1 MRTAE
6 EQLRRMHMRAAEI
19 KREEDRSRLRAL
31 GSLSGVLLVCLV
43 VALQQLQ
50 CLQHVILTGQSTGS
64 SLLDESA
71 GGYVLAAVIAF
82 ALGVTVTLL
91 CIRRRLSTTH
101 KFDERPPRK
110 GDGA

>member
-19 KREEDRSRLRAL
+19 KRQEDRSRLRAL
-31 GSLSGVLLVCLV
+31 GSLSGMLLVCLV
-43 VALQQLQ
+43 VVMQQLQ
-50 CLQHVILTGQSTGS
+50 SLHHEILTGQSTGS

-82 ALGVTVTLL
+82 LAGVIITAV
-91 CIRRRLSTTH
+91 IYKKRNR
-101 KFDERPPRK
+101 
-110 GDGA
+110 G

>member
-19 KREEDRSRLRAL
+19 KRQEDRSRLRAL

-43 VALQQLQ
+43 VVMQQLQ
-50 CLQHVILTGQSTGS
+50 SLHHEILTGQSTGS

-82 ALGVTVTLL
+82 LAGVIITAV
-91 CIRRRLSTTH
+91 IYKKRNR
-101 KFDERPPRK
+101 
-110 GDGA
+110 G

>member
-43 VALQQLQ
+43 VVMQQLQ
-50 CLQHVILTGQSTGS
+50 SLHHEILTGQSTGS

-82 ALGVTVTLL
+82 LAGVIITAV
-91 CIRRRLSTTH
+91 IYKKRNR
-101 KFDERPPRK
+101 
-110 GDGA
+110 G